1 MSNIITVW
9 VGSIIVGVVLG
20 VALNPHILGIGAL
33 AGGLYLLA
41 IGDS

>member
-1 MSNIITVW
+1 MSNNITVL
-9 VGSIIVGVVLG
+9 VGSIAVG
-20 VALNPHILGIGAL
+20 VALGLLNLPILGIAL

>member
-20 VALNPHILGIGAL
+20 VALNLHTLGIGAL

>member
-20 VALNPHILGIGAL
+20 VALNLPILGIGAL

>member
-1 MSNIITVW
+1 MSNNITVL
-9 VGSIIVGVVLG
+9 VGSIAVGVVLG
-20 VALNPHILGIGAL
+20 LLNLPILLGIAL